1 MCSNNY
7 KWVDGEI
14 ATYAIWYE
22 CNVCSCLLKMNG
34 IDRARDVEKELNEVT
49 SPRRGWFR
57 PWSIS
62 TEWVSECVWLQT
74 FKCVCVALHKYE
86 IFWRWKKT
94 EEIERGRKRREFL
107 FISPYDIFLSWINH
121 EIYIFFGNTLAPY
134 HYTLCLYVYV
144 IDFTSSKWQ
153 RLPNLL
159 LLLLLLLAA
168 VMRIVCVFMCF
179 QSVSIPLSYHSGIS
193 VGVHRKTVDRPKKTI
208 NKWRWFL
215 LHILPY
221 EVLALKLLADLI
233 YSLWMK
239 FIKWIK

>member
-22 CNVCSCLLKMNG
+22 CNVWLPPQNEWNWSCERCRKRVEWSNFSQAWMIQAVIYFNRMSEWVCVVTNFQVRVRCTSQIWNFLKMKKN
-34 IDRARDVEKELNEVT
+34 RRDWEREEEKRILIYLTIRYIPLMNK
-49 SPRRGWFR
+49 SW
-57 PWSIS
+57 
-62 TEWVSECVWLQT
+62 
-74 FKCVCVALHKYE
+74 
-86 IFWRWKKT
+86 
-94 EEIERGRKRREFL
+94 
-107 FISPYDIFLSWINH
+107 DIH
-121 EIYIFFGNTLAPY
+121 FFGNTLAPY
-134 HYTLCLYVYV
+134 HYTLYLYVYV

-179 QSVSIPLSYHSGIS
+179 QSVSIPLSYSSGIS

>member
-1 MCSNNY
+1 MC
-7 KWVDGEI
+7 G
-14 ATYAIWYE
+14 
-22 CNVCSCLLKMNG
+22 CLLKMNE

-86 IFWRWKKT
+86 IFWRWKKNRRDWER
-94 EEIERGRKRREFL
+94 EEEKRILIYLTIRYIPL
-107 FISPYDIFLSWINH
+107 MNKSWDIH
-121 EIYIFFGNTLAPY
+121 FFGNTLAPY
-134 HYTLCLYVYV
+134 HYTLYLYVYV

-179 QSVSIPLSYHSGIS
+179 QSVSIPLSYSSGIS

-239 FIKWIK
+239 FIKWIKCFWKFFCSSSSSWV